1 MPGDNTD
8 DVPVI
13 LDQKVKW
20 MLKKKFAQPDDI
32 DAMIKALKRARKL
45 ARKVSFETG
54 TPFIHVKNGKII
66 KEMITK
72 P

>member
-1 MPGDNTD
+1 MPN
-8 DVPVI
+8 
-13 LDQKVKW
+13 
-20 MLKKKFAQPDDI
+20 KKFAQPDDI

-54 TPFIHVKNGKII
+54 TPFIHVKNGKLI